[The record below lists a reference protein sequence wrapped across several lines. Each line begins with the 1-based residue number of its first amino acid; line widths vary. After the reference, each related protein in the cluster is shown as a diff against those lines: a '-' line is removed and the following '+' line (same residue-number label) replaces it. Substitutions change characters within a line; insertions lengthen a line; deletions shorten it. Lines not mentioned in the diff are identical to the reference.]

1 MARILLLNGPNL
13 NLLGTREPTL
23 YGHRTLAEIEAGLQ
37 KLASDLGHELRSLQ
51 SNHEGALIDAI
62 QQAGTEGVG
71 YILIN
76 PGGLTHSS
84 VALRD
89 ALTGIRIPFIEIHIS
104 NIAARETFR
113 RRSLLAE
120 VAVGSVTG
128 LGTFGYELA
137 LRAAARQLSSGP
149 APGQASF

>member
-13 NLLGTREPTL
+13 NLLGTREPAV

-37 KLASDLGHELRSLQ
+37 KLASDLGHELRNFQ

-89 ALTGIRIPFIEIHIS
+89 ALTGVRIPFIEIHIS
-104 NIAARETFR
+104 NIAAREMFR

-149 APGQASF
+149 ATGQG

>member
-13 NLLGTREPTL
+13 NLLGTREPAL

-37 KLASDLGHELRSLQ
+37 KVASDLGHELRSLQ
-51 SNHEGALIDAI
+51 SNHEGALIDAV

-89 ALTGIRIPFIEIHIS
+89 ALTGVRIPFIEIHIS

-137 LRAAARQLSSGP
+137 LRAAARQLSSGQ
-149 APGQASF
+149 G

>member
-1 MARILLLNGPNL
+1 MARILLLNRPNL
-13 NLLGTREPTL
+13 NLLGTREPAL

-37 KLASDLGHELRSLQ
+37 KVASDLGHELRSLQ
-51 SNHEGALIDAI
+51 SNHEGALIDAV

-89 ALTGIRIPFIEIHIS
+89 ALTGVRIPFIEIHIS
-104 NIAARETFR
+104 NTAARETFR

-137 LRAAARQLSSGP
+137 LRAAARQLSSGQ
-149 APGQASF
+149 G